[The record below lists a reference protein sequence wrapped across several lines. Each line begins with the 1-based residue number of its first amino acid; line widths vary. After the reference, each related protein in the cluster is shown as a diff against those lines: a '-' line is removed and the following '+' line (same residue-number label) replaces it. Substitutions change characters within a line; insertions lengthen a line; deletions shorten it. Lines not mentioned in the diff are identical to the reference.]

1 MLVAALFVSRCY
13 ETALLYKWASP
24 CFECDGAQRE
34 MSRSGQHKHATDISR
49 CRAVHVA
56 GLSRDLDARLKFPLF
71 SGTRGR
77 GQVGVSPTSP
87 QLLLGRL
94 PHVTDESAPTPD
106 SDSDHTAEFA
116 DINEGLAGFGAEPEL
131 DQESIDAMQE
141 AQRAME
147 DARSRLADV
156 PAEVV
161 VTNHV
166 MGLYELAAIHLSAT
180 PPDLEQSVLAID
192 AVACL
197 VDGLGDRL
205 GEEAPTMRDA
215 LNNIRLA
222 FVQIKGAQ
230 QPSNS

>member
-1 MLVAALFVSRCY
+1 MN
-13 ETALLYKWASP
+13 
-24 CFECDGAQRE
+24 
-34 MSRSGQHKHATDISR
+34 
-49 CRAVHVA
+49 
-56 GLSRDLDARLKFPLF
+56 
-71 SGTRGR
+71 
-77 GQVGVSPTSP
+77 
-87 QLLLGRL
+87 
-94 PHVTDESAPTPD
+94 DESAPTPD
-106 SDSDHTAEFA
+106 SDFS
-116 DINEGLAGFGAEPEL
+116 DINEGLAGFGADGPEL
-131 DQESIDAMQE
+131 DQETVDAMEE

-180 PPDLEQSVLAID
+180 PPDLEQSALAID

-222 FVQIKGAQ
+222 FVQIKGA
-230 QPSNS
+230 PTPES

>member
-1 MLVAALFVSRCY
+1 M
-13 ETALLYKWASP
+13 
-24 CFECDGAQRE
+24 
-34 MSRSGQHKHATDISR
+34 
-49 CRAVHVA
+49 
-56 GLSRDLDARLKFPLF
+56 
-71 SGTRGR
+71 
-77 GQVGVSPTSP
+77 
-87 QLLLGRL
+87 
-94 PHVTDESAPTPD
+94 PD
-106 SDSDHTAEFA
+106 SDSDHTANFA
-116 DINEGLAGFGAEPEL
+116 DINEGLADFSAEAEL
-131 DQESIDAMQE
+131 DQETIDAMQD
-141 AQRAME
+141 AQQAME

-222 FVQIKGAQ
+222 FVQIKGAER
-230 QPSNS
+230 PSGS

>member
-1 MLVAALFVSRCY
+1 MLQC
-13 ETALLYKWASP
+13 
-24 CFECDGAQRE
+24 Q
-34 MSRSGQHKHATDISR
+34 I
-49 CRAVHVA
+49 
-56 GLSRDLDARLKFPLF
+56 
-71 SGTRGR
+71 
-77 GQVGVSPTSP
+77 
-87 QLLLGRL
+87 
-94 PHVTDESAPTPD
+94 PTPT
-106 SDSDHTAEFA
+106 TAANFA
-116 DINEGLAGFGAEPEL
+116 DINEGLADFGAETEL
-131 DQESIDAMQE
+131 DQETIDAMQD
-141 AQRAME
+141 AQQAME

-222 FVQIKGAQ
+222 FVQIKGAER
-230 QPSNS
+230 PSDS